1 VKKKILLVT
10 LNAMVWVASK
20 FMRLGQWMAQR
31 AIIIALKH
39 DLSHS
44 TAPEPAPEPAPEQ
57 SKHEEEAEP
66 VPSNLPP
73 FRGEDGNPIQPY
85 FDPLPEYDS
94 LPEYDPLPEYVVFE
108 AMFAKKYGKYG
119 RCVMV
124 VMGQPRSFSCKE
136 LYHLLDAISKDKEAH
151 PTLRALYD
159 TVMSVIIKRHGQ
171 PVDTKT
177 LN

>member
-1 VKKKILLVT
+1 MKKKILLAT

-20 FMRLGQWMAQR
+20 FMRLGQWTAQR

-39 DLSHS
+39 DHS
-44 TAPEPAPEPAPEQ
+44 TAPEQ
-57 SKHEEEAEP
+57 SKHEEKAEP
-66 VPSNLPP
+66 VWNRPEVPSNLPP
-73 FRGEDGNPIQPY
+73 FRGKDGNPIPPF
-85 FDPLPEYDS
+85 FDPWPEY
-94 LPEYDPLPEYVVFE
+94 EPLPEYVVFE

-171 PVDTKT
+171 SVDIKT